1 MNIKTYLKKNDLTLR
16 FVGWFF
22 LINSFIFWLVGLGYL
37 KSILLNASLFKNY
50 IADYSSLSGKI
61 LILVF
66 SVLNYFTYMMFL
78 AFVPAIPIIIMAFFL
93 PYKRIIWIIS
103 VVAATTS
110 LIFLFVDS

>member
-50 IADYSSLSGKI
+50 IADYSSLSG
-61 LILVF
+61 
-66 SVLNYFTYMMFL
+66 
-78 AFVPAIPIIIMAFFL
+78 
-93 PYKRIIWIIS
+93 
-103 VVAATTS
+103 
-110 LIFLFVDS
+110 